1 MFLKVKSPVF
11 IDRLTFMVDQPQSQK
26 CLLRA
31 VLKDDTGIVCGA
43 METEM
48 EKDQQEL
55 YWGGLNDLP
64 YGVYTLEVSQ
74 GKDEMK
80 LRLVKRV

>member
-1 MFLKVKSPVF
+1 MFLKVKSSVF
-11 IDRLTFMVDQPQSQK
+11 IDRLTFQVDHPQQK
-26 CLLRA
+26 CLLKA

-43 METEM
+43 LETEV

-55 YWGGLNDLP
+55 FWGGLNDLP

-74 GKDEMK
+74 GQDEMK
-80 LRLVKRV
+80 MRLVKRV

>member
-55 YWGGLNDLP
+55 YWSGLNDLP

-74 GKDEMK
+74 GQDEMK
-80 LRLVKRV
+80 MRLVKRV